1 MPHEVFIRHTY
12 IYTCSS
18 CNREWK
24 INEASD
30 IERLNCPHCGKEKDD
45 TIVDNA
51 VDKIA
56 TKATI
61 KSGSKVAT
69 NIAPKVGH
77 KVAAK
82 ILSKIGGK
90 FIPGVGTA
98 LIAKDIYD
106 FSKAASKATVKE
118 LNENAAS
125 SSIYFGG
132 RKI

>member
-1 MPHEVFIRHTY
+1 MAFKMKYSNGGFPYQSPLKDHEEGH
-12 IYTCSS
+12 
-18 CNREWK
+18 
-24 INEASD
+24 
-30 IERLNCPHCGKEKDD
+30 KEKDD